1 MLQRAVLGV
10 AVVVE
15 DVERNRMVKAY
26 SKKGCGGNIEVK
38 LSSYVLLNVR

>member
-15 DVERNRMVKAY
+15 DVERNRMVKACA
-26 SKKGCGGNIEVK
+26 KKGRGSDIEVK
-38 LSSYVLLNVR
+38 LLSYLLFNVI